1 MKKKILSVVLLFL
14 LSLLSFNVQAEEIAT
29 LESQL
34 VSLNAKIDAQNA
46 AIKELEDKKKE
57 LKNSILDINQDL
69 NEIQVQLDELNSKI
83 EEITVELKEA
93 QAQENEKKDVFYK
106 RLVVLYEK
114 GNIAYI
120 EAFFETKDIM
130 EMIKRTEYI
139 RQISEYDRKIFN
151 EFAAARKGVDNR
163 KKELDNI
170 SAEYQK
176 QKDDFDAQI
185 NSASKEIASIDAEI
199 KAKKETLKDFNGRKQ
214 EIEKNLY
221 KLTFAG
227 KLFAEGEKYI
237 GYPYVWGGST
247 PETSFDC
254 SGFVCW
260 TYTHSGVYNLPRT
273 TAQQIYN
280 QCKKIS
286 PSEARPGDLI
296 FFENTYESHEPVTHV
311 GIYAGDG
318 KMLHCGDP
326 IKYTST
332 QTPYWK
338 SHFYAYGRLE
348 K

>member
-1 MKKKILSVVLLFL
+1 MKKKIVLILICL
-14 LSLLSFNVQAEEIAT
+14 LYLLSFNVQAEEVVV

-34 VSLNAKIDAQNA
+34 VSINAEIDAENS
-46 AIKELEDKKKE
+46 AIMELENKKKE
-57 LKNSILDINQDL
+57 LKNGILEINEEL
-69 NEIQVQLDELNSKI
+69 KVIQNQLDELNGKI
-83 EEITVELKEA
+83 EEITIELNEA
-93 QAQENEKKDVFYK
+93 QAKEDEKKEIFYK

-120 EAFFETKDIM
+120 EAFFESNDIM
-130 EMIKRTEYI
+130 EMTKRTEYI

-151 EFAAARKGVDNR
+151 EFASAKKEVDDR
-163 KKELDNI
+163 KKELDDI

-185 NSASKEIASIDAEI
+185 NSASEEIAGIDEEI
-199 KAKKETLKDFNGRKQ
+199 KSKKDTLKTLDGKKQ
-214 EIEKNLY
+214 EVEKKLY

-227 KLFAEGEKYI
+227 RLFAEGEKYI
-237 GYPYVWGGST
+237 GFPYVWGGST

-260 TYTHSGVYNLPRT
+260 TYTHYGVYNLPRT

-296 FFENTYESHEPVTHV
+296 FFENTYESYEPVTHV
-311 GIYAGDG
+311 GIYAGNG

-326 IKYTST
+326 IKYAST

-348 K
+348 N